1 MVVPVGWI
9 SQLIGEFTGWFCRVL
24 KRFTDPSS
32 DKNENSSPDASTPI
46 PPQLHPNTHPPIL
59 PEHQSSTEDNQSEQN
74 QKVKGNH
81 PADIPGRRNP
91 KHTESEPEAKEKESS
106 SFRPQLMCRRKAGAW
121 QVIVSGN
128 EECPIKGVRL
138 GDQDLEVIN
147 QECPIDSLEGHLVT
161 WSENGDKREVALFNG
176 EPLIFKFSKNW
187 KGTEISQITNGH
199 FIVIAPAEWTRVGD
213 RRDTGGAE
221 PCKDEKFR
229 AHFFSRNK
237 NDSDEEIKGFEG
249 QPPLPVG
256 LSIEWDGERVV
267 DDSGKGILFVGDAP
281 KPKSLPGVEWARV
294 GEERKGGWKGKNFKL
309 KEIKTLAEVLNGR
322 EGRFFLRIYNAH
334 GAMLDSEPFRYMS
347 QLKEI
352 RVDGKPYT
360 ADTAIAPS
368 LTAGYSPTEICF
380 MGRDGNTLTPK
391 LSSQSPLVTMEG
403 DIIRIPRPHPDA
415 DCISC
420 NLGTEA
426 GGVKIELQLPR
437 IWWRLE
443 SDGDDAG
450 EWSDKPITMTREKFR
465 TLARED
471 IRISILSKRCKLV
484 HAGFNDKRDKQYSR
498 KEQDECIQIPLYE
511 FDDRLPTEP
520 ESHAPLQF
528 NVEWMGE
535 VTAIIAF
542 DSPPRTE
549 PKQPT
554 RPAEGGSGS
563 REGSSNKSPKLAS
576 PPHRRKTKPLSS
588 RLKEKIDDKHIIL
601 MKRGV
606 AVWLYDNTDLT
617 YDQIADFVE
626 LPRIDIESLAN
637 NPPSSPYYNLRG
649 IDPIEKGY
657 LTREEI
663 DRCEKDPDSRL

>member
-46 PPQLHPNTHPPIL
+46 PPQSPPCTHPPIL
-59 PEHQSSTEDNQSEQN
+59 PEHQSSTEDNQN
-74 QKVKGNH
+74 QKGKETH
-81 PADIPGRRNP
+81 PADIGGKRDTTRP
-91 KHTESEPEAKEKESS
+91 ESNPEAKEKELS

-121 QVIVSGN
+121 QVIVSAN

-138 GDQDLEVIN
+138 GNQDLEVIN

-294 GEERKGGWKGKNFKL
+294 GEERKGGWKGKNFKPE
-309 KEIKTLAEVLNGR
+309 EIKTLAEVLNGR

-352 RVDGKPYT
+352 RVDGEPYT
-360 ADTAIAPS
+360 ADTVIPPKPE
-368 LTAGYSPTEICF
+368 GYSPVEVCF
-380 MGRDGNTLTPK
+380 IARDGSRLTSK
-391 LSSQSPLVTMEG
+391 LSPKSSHVKLAG
-403 DIIRIPRPHPDA
+403 DVIKVPPHHKADRIVCALETKTSDVQ
-415 DCISC
+415 I
-420 NLGTEA
+420 
-426 GGVKIELQLPR
+426 VLQLPR
-437 IWWRLE
+437 IWWQLA
-443 SDGDDAG
+443 SGDTNEA
-450 EWSDKPITMTREKFR
+450 EWSAKPIVMTREKFR
-465 TLARED
+465 TLARDE
-471 IRISILSKRCKLV
+471 IKISILSKRCKLV
-484 HAGFNDKRDKQYSR
+484 HAGFNDELRQKCERKNEEDCIKIDLFEFISHKQLEQESYDK
-498 KEQDECIQIPLYE
+498 
-511 FDDRLPTEP
+511 
-520 ESHAPLQF
+520 LQF
-528 NVEWMGE
+528 KVEWMGE
-535 VTAIIAF
+535 VTTLIQF
-542 DSPPRTE
+542 DSLPNKSE
-549 PKQPT
+549 PKPHPPSKSE
-554 RPAEGGSGS
+554 RPENKETGDDSPRGAGRVKPSSRQKSVRFTGK
-563 REGSSNKSPKLAS
+563 REGMIVWFYYNTWLTCEQIAEFVGMSVSDIQVIGKTQANIHAEDPVKDLHLLAQEEIERCEGE
-576 PPHRRKTKPLSS
+576 PDARL
-588 RLKEKIDDKHIIL
+588 RLKKISH
-601 MKRGV
+601 
-606 AVWLYDNTDLT
+606 
-617 YDQIADFVE
+617 
-626 LPRIDIESLAN
+626 
-637 NPPSSPYYNLRG
+637 
-649 IDPIEKGY
+649 
-657 LTREEI
+657 
-663 DRCEKDPDSRL
+663 

>member
-1 MVVPVGWI
+1 MPVGWI
-9 SQLIGEFTGWFCRVL
+9 SQLIEKFTGWFCRVL
-24 KRFTDPSS
+24 NRSPESSS

-46 PPQLHPNTHPPIL
+46 PPQSPPCTHPQTL
-59 PEHQSSTEDNQSEQN
+59 PEPQSSTEDNQGEQN
-74 QKVKGNH
+74 QKVKGNY
-81 PADIPGRRNP
+81 PADIPGKRVTKNTEP
-91 KHTESEPEAKEKESS
+91 KPKAKKKELP
-106 SFRPQLMCRRKAGAW
+106 SFRPQLMCRKKAGAW

-138 GDQDLEVIN
+138 GDQYLEVIN

-161 WSENGDKREVALFNG
+161 WSENGDEREVALFNG

-213 RRDTGGAE
+213 KRDAGGAE

-249 QPPLPVG
+249 QPPLPIG

-294 GEERKGGWKGKNFKL
+294 GEERKGGWKGKNFKPE
-309 KEIKTLAEVLNGR
+309 EIKTLAEILNGR
-322 EGRFFLRIYNAH
+322 EGRFFLRIYDAS

-352 RVDGKPYT
+352 RVDDEPYT
-360 ADTAIAPS
+360 ENTALAPS
-368 LTAGYSPTEICF
+368 LTAGYSPTAICF

-426 GGVKIELQLPR
+426 GVVKIELQLPR

-443 SDGDDAG
+443 SNGDDAG
-450 EWSDKPITMTREKFR
+450 EWSDKPITMTREQFR
-465 TLARED
+465 DHARED

-498 KEQDECIQIPLYE
+498 KEQDECIQIPLYA

-528 NVEWMGE
+528 NVEWMGT
-535 VTAIIAF
+535 VTTLIQF
-542 DSPPRTE
+542 VSPQGASETKSLPRTVKPSSKNE
-549 PKQPT
+549 GKGVKRNYGSDSLRDTSRKKPPTLPKV
-554 RPAEGGSGS
+554 R
-563 REGSSNKSPKLAS
+563 LI
-576 PPHRRKTKPLSS
+576 KP
-588 RLKEKIDDKHIIL
+588 EAT
-601 MKRGV
+601 
-606 AVWLYDNTDLT
+606 AVWLVENSSLT
-617 YDQIADFVE
+617 FKQIADFVDMHVLEIQAIADGEAHADLIGEDPVKE
-626 LPRIDIESLAN
+626 LHQ
-637 NPPSSPYYNLRG
+637 
-649 IDPIEKGY
+649 

-663 DRCEKDPDSRL
+663 ERCEKDPEASLRLKEI

>member
-1 MVVPVGWI
+1 MRVTINRLKERAGCLWCDLKKWLKE
-9 SQLIGEFTGWFCRVL
+9 QLASPNKAEPKQ
-24 KRFTDPSS
+24 KRNEESEKPSS
-32 DKNENSSPDASTPI
+32 DLTTLRDCSLSTNDNAGKTTATKGEAKPI
-46 PPQLHPNTHPPIL
+46 GH
-59 PEHQSSTEDNQSEQN
+59 
-74 QKVKGNH
+74 G
-81 PADIPGRRNP
+81 GRRNP
-91 KHTESEPEAKEKESS
+91 KHTEPDPEAKKKESP
-106 SFRPQLMCRRKAGAW
+106 SFRPQLICRRKAGAW
-121 QVIVSGN
+121 QVIVSAN

-322 EGRFFLRIYNAH
+322 EGRFFLRIYDAS

-360 ADTAIAPS
+360 ADTVITPKPE
-368 LTAGYSPTEICF
+368 GYSPVEICF
-380 MGRDGNTLTPK
+380 IARDGNTLTPK

-426 GGVKIELQLPR
+426 GVVKIELQLPR

-465 TLARED
+465 NHARDE

-484 HAGFNDKRDKQYSR
+484 HAGFNDKRNKQYSR
-498 KEQDECIQIPLYE
+498 KEDDECIQIPLYA

-520 ESHAPLQF
+520 ESRAPLQF
-528 NVEWMGE
+528 NVEWMGT
-535 VTAIIAF
+535 VTTLIQFVSRQGA
-542 DSPPRTE
+542 SETKSLPRTVKPSSKNE
-549 PKQPT
+549 VKGVKRNYGSDSLRDTSRKKPPTLPKV
-554 RPAEGGSGS
+554 R
-563 REGSSNKSPKLAS
+563 LI
-576 PPHRRKTKPLSS
+576 KP
-588 RLKEKIDDKHIIL
+588 EAT
-601 MKRGV
+601 
-606 AVWLYDNTDLT
+606 AVWLVENSSLT
-617 YDQIADFVE
+617 FKQIADFVDMHVLEIQAIADGEAHADLIGEDPVKE
-626 LPRIDIESLAN
+626 LHQ
-637 NPPSSPYYNLRG
+637 
-649 IDPIEKGY
+649 

-663 DRCEKDPDSRL
+663 ERCEKDPEASLRLKEI